1 MKWKSP
7 HFPQGE
13 NFTLLIA
20 LGHFSDQ
27 KLKDISSKKKFE
39 IISRS
44 YFDIGLLRR

>member
-13 NFTLLIA
+13 KFTLLIV

-27 KLKDISSKKKFE
+27 KLKDIVSKKKFE
-39 IISRS
+39 LLWRS
-44 YFDIGLLRR
+44 